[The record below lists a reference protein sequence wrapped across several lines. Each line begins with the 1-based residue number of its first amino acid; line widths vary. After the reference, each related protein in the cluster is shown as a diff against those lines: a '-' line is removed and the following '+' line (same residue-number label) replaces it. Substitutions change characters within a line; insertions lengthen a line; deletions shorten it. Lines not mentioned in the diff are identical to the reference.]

1 MIRITQ
7 LKLPVDHGPEDL
19 RKKAARLLRIRPEE
33 IRKLN
38 IVRQSVDA
46 RRKEEI
52 LLIYT
57 VDVET
62 AGEEQI
68 VKRGKNSQICIV
80 KEEEYHFPAPGG
92 RRWSQRCP

>member
-62 AGEEQI
+62 AGEE
-68 VKRGKNSQICIV
+68 
-80 KEEEYHFPAPGG
+80 PAV
-92 RRWSQRCP
+92 STSTV